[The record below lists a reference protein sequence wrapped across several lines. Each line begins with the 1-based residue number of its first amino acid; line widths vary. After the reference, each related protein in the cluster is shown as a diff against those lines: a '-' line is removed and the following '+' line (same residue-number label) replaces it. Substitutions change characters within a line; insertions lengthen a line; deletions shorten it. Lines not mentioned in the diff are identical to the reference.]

1 MNDKNASVLESV
13 RAVTYSAANFD
24 ASVQAMQTCLNYK
37 IVGAGEISKPLA
49 SLWNAPAV
57 AGKRYSVLAPESGE
71 SFYVR
76 FIESP
81 VTPGYEALKTYGWN
95 ATEFLVQDV
104 YALAKELETSP
115 YTIIGG
121 PRDLM
126 ENGAA
131 IALQVRG
138 PSDEVFYFTELNGR
152 NFQKFYGVANCKV
165 DRAFITILGVKDHAA
180 AVDHYGSAAVST
192 TKIRTFGIRVLAN
205 AHGLN
210 PLTTE
215 FKISSAICKEPYRI
229 ELDGYP
235 GTARARPCLPN
246 HLPPGMCMVTITTTS
261 IKDLP
266 LVKTSLQQTGLEQ
279 LPYSACQL
287 AMAEGVCDELV
298 ELLEIH
304 P

>member
-1 MNDKNASVLESV
+1 LNDKNASVLESV

-57 AGKRYSVLAPESGE
+57 AGKRYSVLAPESDE

-81 VTPGYEALKTYGWN
+81 VTPGYEPLKTYGWN
-95 ATEFLVQDV
+95 ATEFLGQDV

-131 IALQVRG
+131 IALQVHG

-180 AVDHYGSAAVST
+180 G
-192 TKIRTFGIRVLAN
+192 
-205 AHGLN
+205 
-210 PLTTE
+210 E
-215 FKISSAICKEPYRI
+215 
-229 ELDGYP
+229 
-235 GTARARPCLPN
+235 
-246 HLPPGMCMVTITTTS
+246 ITTISCTNAFLHRMTKS
-261 IKDLP
+261 HFLHHIIPGGILWQ
-266 LVKTSLQQTGLEQ
+266 LVGQFVQSVFDIS
-279 LPYSACQL
+279 Y
-287 AMAEGVCDELV
+287 
-298 ELLEIH
+298 
-304 P
+304 